1 MTVKELIRELMYLDD
16 EAEIIINNN
25 GKRLMSIDC
34 EENDDNDVVIELN
47 YEE

>member
-25 GKRLMSIDC
+25 GKRLLSIDS
-34 EENDDNDVVIELN
+34 EENEDNVIIELN
-47 YEE
+47 YDED

>member
-1 MTVKELIRELMYLDD
+1 MTVKELIRELMYLYD

-34 EENDDNDVVIELN
+34 EENDNNVVIELN